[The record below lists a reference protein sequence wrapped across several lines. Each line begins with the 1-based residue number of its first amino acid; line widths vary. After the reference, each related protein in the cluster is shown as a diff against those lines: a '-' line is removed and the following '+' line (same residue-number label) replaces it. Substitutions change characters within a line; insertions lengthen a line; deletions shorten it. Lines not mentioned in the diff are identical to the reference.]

1 VFTAQS
7 SLAVGREFYADVK
20 SRAEK
25 VGRSRDHLKILPGCF
40 VVVGD
45 TVEEARAK
53 RAKLDSLAAKRRVRC
68 VRCSGCLPSPSPP
81 SKKSAAR
88 QYQAGK
94 ASAGG
99 WERNRCY
106 YGIDGHIVEI
116 DTAVKSTCE
125 IVDCQFSQ
133 RRVCDEGL
141 GEESVV
147 REGIG
152 VGMRNG
158 VAEKRI
164 VQTVYHRDGR

>member
-1 VFTAQS
+1 MARPAAAPHGPNHCGD
-7 SLAVGREFYADVK
+7 LL
-20 SRAEK
+20 
-25 VGRSRDHLKILPGCF
+25 RSP
-40 VVVGD
+40 
-45 TVEEARAK
+45 
-53 RAKLDSLAAKRRVRC
+53 
-68 VRCSGCLPSPSPP
+68 CSNTPTPSPP
-81 SKKSAAR
+81 AEKAAAR
-88 QYQAGK
+88 QDQTGK
-94 ASAGG
+94 SSAGDG
-99 WERNRCY
+99 SGNRW

-164 VQTVYHRDGR
+164 VRTVYHRDGR